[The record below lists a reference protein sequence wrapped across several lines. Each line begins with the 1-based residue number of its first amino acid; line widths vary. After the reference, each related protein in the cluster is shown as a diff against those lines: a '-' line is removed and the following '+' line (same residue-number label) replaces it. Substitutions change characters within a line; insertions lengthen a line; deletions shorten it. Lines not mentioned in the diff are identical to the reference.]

1 MNTIVENFPTIA
13 EIYMRVLALIYLSIV
28 SFIFS
33 FWLKPFTVKHK
44 AAYISAVVFWVL
56 RLIHYMIPVG
66 NIYSKLI
73 LYTIIFLVFIV
84 SWLLDEKRN
93 PWQKLFLSILFYL
106 VTWLTYEISVEI
118 SSFEENII
126 TDFNWYNSSVNAVII
141 VFFVW
146 NFIDY
151 VIAVL
156 LFLLVMYFLQKV
168 YRRKYEELS
177 WQEFL
182 MLLTPFCTFLV
193 VKPIMIDYFTLWMD
207 GIGNGSIK
215 ENIPASIYRLLFCV
229 LSLVSVMVIIT
240 LYQKIKE
247 SKENEFERQALE
259 NKIDD
264 TQRHIEKVEEM
275 YDKMRSIRHDM
286 GNHLTVIEGLAQ
298 NNKTEELSEYVS
310 ELKNRFIE
318 LQPTIKTGNAVTD
331 VVLSEY
337 NDLCKKEGIEFEC
350 EFVYPSNLGINSFDM
365 SVILTNA
372 LQNAY
377 EASKKIDSPSIRI
390 VSIIREK
397 FFIISI
403 KNTADEK
410 KMVLDDGI
418 PHTTKTEIGHGYG
431 LKNIKSIAQKYNGD
445 LEIRK
450 ENEEGKMFFVLNVM
464 LMG

>member
-118 SSFEENII
+118 SSFEENTI

-168 YRRKYEELS
+168 Y
-177 WQEFL
+177 
-182 MLLTPFCTFLV
+182 
-193 VKPIMIDYFTLWMD
+193 
-207 GIGNGSIK
+207 
-215 ENIPASIYRLLFCV
+215 ASHAV
-229 LSLVSVMVIIT
+229 LHFPCGKA
-240 LYQKIKE
+240 Y
-247 SKENEFERQALE
+247 
-259 NKIDD
+259 
-264 TQRHIEKVEEM
+264 
-275 YDKMRSIRHDM
+275 HD
-286 GNHLTVIEGLAQ
+286 
-298 NNKTEELSEYVS
+298 
-310 ELKNRFIE
+310 
-318 LQPTIKTGNAVTD
+318 
-331 VVLSEY
+331 
-337 NDLCKKEGIEFEC
+337 
-350 EFVYPSNLGINSFDM
+350 
-365 SVILTNA
+365 
-372 LQNAY
+372 
-377 EASKKIDSPSIRI
+377 
-390 VSIIREK
+390 
-397 FFIISI
+397 
-403 KNTADEK
+403 
-410 KMVLDDGI
+410 
-418 PHTTKTEIGHGYG
+418 
-431 LKNIKSIAQKYNGD
+431 
-445 LEIRK
+445 
-450 ENEEGKMFFVLNVM
+450 
-464 LMG
+464 